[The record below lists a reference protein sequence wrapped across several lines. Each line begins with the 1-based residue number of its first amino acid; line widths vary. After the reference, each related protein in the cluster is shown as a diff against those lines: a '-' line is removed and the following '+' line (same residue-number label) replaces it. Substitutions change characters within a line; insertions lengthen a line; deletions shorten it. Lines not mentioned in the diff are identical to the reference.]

1 MPDPNFGRYFEEDHA
16 PHFYEDKGQLQEK
29 YEFMREL
36 FKRRKNELNTEKGKM
51 TINQEK
57 LP

>member
-36 FKRRKNELNTEKGKM
+36 FKINKDGLKPEK
-51 TINQEK
+51 
-57 LP
+57 